1 MTESTLA
8 RSYFP
13 LGAALLLSVVP
24 LPQALGLW
32 QPPWLAVALIWLA
45 LAAPQNARLVV
56 AAGAG
61 LLQDLLVGAPLG
73 LHALAATFMAFL
85 AANMRHWIVSSP
97 PWLRFLL
104 AMVMVTAYLAVVALI
119 GGWFEHSGSWEGM
132 ASSVASGA
140 ILILVAFLFLRV

>member
-1 MTESTLA
+1 MIESTLA

-32 QPPWLAVALIWLA
+32 QPPWLAVAFIWLA
-45 LAAPQNARLVV
+45 LAAPQDARLVV

-73 LHALAATFMAFL
+73 LHALAATFLAFL
-85 AANMRHWIVSSP
+85 AVNLRHWIVSSP

-119 GGWFEHSGSWEGM
+119 GGWFAHPGSWEGM
-132 ASSVASGA
+132 ASSVTSGA

>member
-1 MTESTLA
+1 MTEHALA

-24 LPQALGLW
+24 LPQVLGFW

-45 LAAPQNARLVV
+45 LATPEDAYLAV

-61 LLQDLLVGAPLG
+61 FLQDLLLGAPLG
-73 LHALAATFMAFL
+73 LHALAATFLAFL
-85 AANMRHWIVSSP
+85 AVNIRRWIVSSP

-104 AMVMVTAYLAVVALI
+104 AMVMMTAYLGVVAMI
-119 GGWFEHSGSWEGM
+119 GGWFEHPGSWDGL
-132 ASSVASGA
+132 ASSMASGA
-140 ILILVAFLFLRV
+140 ILILITFLFLRV

>member
-1 MTESTLA
+1 MTEGALT
-8 RSYFP
+8 RSYVP

-32 QPPWLAVALIWLA
+32 QPPWLAVAVIWLV
-45 LAAPQNARLVV
+45 LSAPQDARLIV
-56 AAGAG
+56 AAGVG

-73 LHALAATFMAFL
+73 LHALAATFLAFL
-85 AANMRHWIVSSP
+85 ATNLRHWVVSSP

-104 AMVMVTAYLAVVALI
+104 AMAMVTAYLGVVALI
-119 GGWFEHSGSWEGM
+119 GGWFQHPGSWEGM
-132 ASSVASGA
+132 ASSITSGA